1 VDRNGH
7 APTTPGR
14 GLGSWAG
21 VLGPALLVG
30 LSAVGY
36 AAGVAPKLLGISWVA
51 FGAMA
56 GAIPLGRRA
65 SRRSHARGLVW
76 GYGLASGAMITSAA
90 VFLLPDAV
98 AHHAAF
104 GGFGVAAGIVLG
116 FSAHTIGHRLS
127 HAGSAFEDTT
137 LRLTAHAL
145 AAGAV
150 IGVVYG
156 AMPDLGPLLGLA
168 IVSHKAPAGYAAARR
183 LAAKGRSATPLLLP
197 AAGVGLAAL
206 PMTMLSFPAD
216 PMVNAVV
223 FGFAAGIFLHV
234 AMDFLPHCETGSD
247 VHNAVTRA
255 DNDHDHDRLDRLR
268 LHAALSTVVG
278 GVAVVLAY
286 LAIQ

>member
-1 VDRNGH
+1 VSAAIR
-7 APTTPGR
+7 TR
-14 GLGSWAG
+14 SVRLGIAG
-21 VLGPALLVG
+21 TLAFLV
-30 LSAVGY
+30 LSAIVFTSTS
-36 AAGVAPKLLGISWVA
+36 ATKLLGIAWIA
-51 FGAMA
+51 FFAMGGAA
-56 GAIPLGRRA
+56 LVG
-65 SRRSHARGLVW
+65 SHANTERPVGLVW
-76 GYGLASGAMITSAA
+76 GYGLASGAMLTSAA
-90 VFLLPDAV
+90 AFLVPQAIGQ
-98 AHHAAF
+98 APRP
-104 GGFGVAAGIVLG
+104 GGFGIAAGILVG
-116 FSAHTIGHRLS
+116 FAGHTVGHRLT
-127 HAGSAFEDTT
+127 HRELPLDRTT
-137 LRLTAHAL
+137 AELTAHAL
-145 AAGAV
+145 AAGSI
-150 IGVVYG
+150 IGVIYT

-216 PMVNAVV
+216 PTVNAVV